1 MTETNNQELTKNE
14 LLSKQLQKL
23 LKAQGTR
30 MELYTEFDIAFKDY
44 LSGKCPADQYHSIC
58 KIVTE
63 GFQDVS
69 QEIQTIEKE
78 ISDRVIA
85 GIIRALQ
92 QGEKERLEK
101 TVKIQI
107 LTIQAKESDK
117 DFDGTIKEL
126 KDSLQ
131 IVNEKNQDIWDE
143 LREEM
148 HGVASLIC

>member
-1 MTETNNQELTKNE
+1 MTETNNQNLTKNE

-131 IVNEKNQDIWDE
+131 IINEKNQEIWDE